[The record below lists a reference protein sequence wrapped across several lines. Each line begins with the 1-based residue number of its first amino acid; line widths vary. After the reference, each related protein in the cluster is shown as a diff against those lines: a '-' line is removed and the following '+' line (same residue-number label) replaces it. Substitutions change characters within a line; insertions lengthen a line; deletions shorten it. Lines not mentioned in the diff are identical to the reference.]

1 VHICSRER
9 ALRST
14 PEEKDQSLF
23 GRWWHSTRRIADAVT
38 FMIETMHPK
47 FSMHGWATRT
57 ITRTPRVSFNSSRET
72 NLGALWEYPG
82 PGESLV
88 LVLYSPQAPGW
99 QLLEQPPF
107 PNSRSRLHLAVMN
120 KLPGV
125 YLDNTARR
133 ISQPVPHNQNEE
145 AVRPQAGLR
154 RPTCFRASWCL
165 LQSRTPSLLIGFGV
179 WQTIC
184 MVKGGPGHSLFDY
197 STVSTVLPVYTVCNP
212 SQRCVRPN

>member
-1 VHICSRER
+1 
-9 ALRST
+9 
-14 PEEKDQSLF
+14 
-23 GRWWHSTRRIADAVT
+23 
-38 FMIETMHPK
+38 
-47 FSMHGWATRT
+47 
-57 ITRTPRVSFNSSRET
+57 
-72 NLGALWEYPG
+72 
-82 PGESLV
+82 V

-107 PNSRSRLHLAVMN
+107 PNSGSRLHLAVTN

-154 RPTCFRASWCL
+154 QPHL
-165 LQSRTPSLLIGFGV
+165 LSRVLVSPAISYAVTPGIGLGV

-184 MVKGGPGHSLFDY
+184 MVKGGPGHSLFEY
-197 STVSTVLPVYTVCNP
+197 STARKGVAKEVQYSLPTLFVTLLSAVFGRTEFV
-212 SQRCVRPN
+212 QI